1 MEKKEMGLE
10 EILKIDRSMGERRSH
25 QILGVAIIIGLV
37 FFAIYWDEIRV
48 IFGW

>member
-10 EILKIDRSMGERRSH
+10 DILKIDKSMGEKRSH
-25 QILGVAIIIGLV
+25 QIVGVVLIVGLV
-37 FFAIYWDEIRV
+37 FFAIYWDKIRV